1 MRRDHDF
8 ILLADYKAD
17 MDDLSNQA
25 VGVIEGLV
33 RQVSDLKRMVWLL
46 THAAPGHTIEVRRS
60 DVVRFD
66 PNKAELV
73 QWANERDDTIVVRAE
88 FHKPE

>member
-8 ILLADYKAD
+8 VMLADYKAD

-25 VGVIEGLV
+25 AGVIEGLV

-46 THAAPGHTIEVRRS
+46 THAAPGHTLEVCRS
-60 DVVRFD
+60 DLMRFD
-66 PNKAELV
+66 PDKVELV
-73 QWANERDDTIVVRAE
+73 QYANERDDTIIVRAD
-88 FHKPE
+88 FQKPE